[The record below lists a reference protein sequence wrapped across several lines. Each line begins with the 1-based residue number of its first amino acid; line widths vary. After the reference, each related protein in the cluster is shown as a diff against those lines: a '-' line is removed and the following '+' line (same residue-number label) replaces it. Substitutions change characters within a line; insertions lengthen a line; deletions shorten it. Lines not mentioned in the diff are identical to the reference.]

1 MRRNALIVAAITL
14 ALMTQAGAFIGTST
28 RMQPPLSQ
36 LGKRE
41 PSGILDAPQL
51 STRDTRLYLDLFG
64 LGPSEI
70 VIVAVVAGL
79 LYGPDRLRGQLR
91 DSGVSNSVVNSKGL
105 RLERE
110 ERIEKMLGDAEI
122 RRNKR
127 AWDRVNEL
135 IDAEDDDTLQRLEI
149 LNAND
154 ATDDP

>member
-1 MRRNALIVAAITL
+1 VILILPSLAEAYLGTQRRLQQFRGCRLDGRT
-14 ALMTQAGAFIGTST
+14 FS
-28 RMQPPLSQ
+28 S
-36 LGKRE
+36 
-41 PSGILDAPQL
+41 SGAPQL

-110 ERIEKMLGDAEI
+110 ERIGKMLDDAEI

-127 AWDRVNEL
+127 AWQRVNAL
-135 IDAEDDDTLQRLEI
+135 IDAEDEATLQRLEE
-149 LNAND
+149 LN
-154 ATDDP
+154 TGEGTFLIF

>member
-1 MRRNALIVAAITL
+1 MARGMHSLLIVILILPSL
-14 ALMTQAGAFIGTST
+14 AEAYLGTH
-28 RMQPPLSQ
+28 RRLQQ
-36 LGKRE
+36 FRGCR
-41 PSGILDAPQL
+41 LDRRTFSSPGTPQL

-110 ERIEKMLGDAEI
+110 ERIGEMLDDAEI
-122 RRNKR
+122 RRNRR
-127 AWDRVNEL
+127 AWQRINAL
-135 IDAEDDDTLQRLEI
+135 IDAEDEATLQRLEE
-149 LNAND
+149 LNTGEGA
-154 ATDDP
+154 